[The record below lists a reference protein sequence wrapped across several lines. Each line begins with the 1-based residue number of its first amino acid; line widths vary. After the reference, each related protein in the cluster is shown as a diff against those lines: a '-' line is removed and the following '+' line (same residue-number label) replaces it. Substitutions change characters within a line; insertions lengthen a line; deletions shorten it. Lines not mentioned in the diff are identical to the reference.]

1 MSYQLSPEN
10 NAPMNAIQNQD
21 TKNSNISN
29 LLELGIEHHKAG
41 RYTEAVKCFETA
53 SNHGDV
59 KGMYDLALCY
69 LRGEGVDKNEKKA
82 FQLFLMASEQ
92 GDMDAQFQLAECYY
106 YGKGTRLDME
116 RAMELYL
123 KTANLG
129 NRVAQFMVGEYNMI
143 GHLGQSF
150 SIISERN
157 TIKAF
162 GWFLKSAEQG
172 FHPAQRRLGAFY
184 ESGTDPCVRNLEKAQ
199 YWYLKAAEQGNEK
212 ALFALGRIY
221 ANGIDEVTPDF
232 AKAFDYYLMAAEKG
246 LSVAQY
252 RAGISYLYGKGVA
265 KNTEEAK
272 KWLTLAANQ
281 HHIMAE
287 MVLNAIEDMG
297 DTEQSE
303 PMEASYQE
311 LAFAEVDEYGVLY
324 SQDGK
329 KLLRYSMEESL
340 STGWNDETS
349 GGEVD
354 FEFGELK
361 TQSLTNYIVKEG
373 TEIICNDAFSGC
385 ESINTITLPNTIK
398 HIGNSSFYY
407 CENLESIVIPVGVQS
422 IGDWAFRG
430 CANLHGITLPN
441 TIKSIGKESFIGVKN
456 IISKTDEYI
465 VKDNCLYNKDET
477 RLIYFFQNGQ
487 YHLEIPY
494 GVEIIGE
501 GAFTESLISE
511 VVLPSSLK
519 VIEVCAF
526 SNCENLIEIVIPQS
540 VKEIGS
546 AAFCACTSLVSIKLP
561 DDLSIIKVQLFDGCE
576 NLTNVRIPNNVK
588 EIQARSFHGTK
599 IKHVTLP
606 QKLEKLSG
614 ASFSYSPVTTITSNS
629 DNFTIKNNTIY
640 SDNGKTLV
648 LYYGK
653 DERVEIPNGVE
664 IIADFAFSY
673 SYSIREFIL
682 PQSIKQI
689 GKGVLTEVLPRKIF
703 APASILSLVK
713 ESLPKHYA
721 KYIFELG
728 NDCD

>member
-1 MSYQLSPEN
+1 ML
-10 NAPMNAIQNQD
+10 
-21 TKNSNISN
+21 
-29 LLELGIEHHKAG
+29 
-41 RYTEAVKCFETA
+41 FE
-53 SNHGDV
+53 
-59 KGMYDLALCY
+59 
-69 LRGEGVDKNEKKA
+69 GEGVEKNEKKA
-82 FQLFLMASEQ
+82 FQLLLMASEQ
-92 GDMDAQFQLAECYY
+92 GDEDAQFELAECYY
-106 YGKGTRLDME
+106 FGKGTRLDIE

-129 NRVAQFMVGEYNMI
+129 NKVAQFMVGDYHMI

-172 FHPAQRRLGAFY
+172 YHPAQRRLGAFY
-184 ESGTDPCVRNLEKAQ
+184 ESGTDPCVRNLGKAQ

-232 AKAFDYYLMAAEKG
+232 PKAFDYYLMAAKKG

-252 RAGISYLYGKGVA
+252 RTGISYLYGKGVA

-272 KWLTLAANQ
+272 KWLTQAANQ
-281 HHIMAE
+281 HHTMAN
-287 MVLNAIEDMG
+287 MVLNAIEDKE

-303 PMEASYQE
+303 PMEASYLE

-349 GGEVD
+349 GGDVD

-361 TQSLTNYIVKEG
+361 TQSLTDYIVKEG

-398 HIGNSSFYY
+398 HIGESSFYY
-407 CENLESIVIPVGVQS
+407 CENLESIVIPDGLQS

-430 CANLHGITLPN
+430 CTNLHSITLPY
-441 TIKSIGKESFIGVKN
+441 TIKSIGKESFIGVNN

-465 VKDNCLYNKDET
+465 VKDNCLYNKDEA

-487 YHLEIPY
+487 YRLEIPY
-494 GVEIIGE
+494 GVEIIGK

-519 VIEVCAF
+519 VIEDHAF
-526 SNCENLIEIVIPQS
+526 AYCEELTEIIIPQS
-540 VKEIGS
+540 VIEIRPG
-546 AAFCACTSLVSIKLP
+546 AFCACTSL
-561 DDLSIIKVQLFDGCE
+561 LSIRLPENLSVIDDQLFVGCRS
-576 NLTNVRIPNNVK
+576 LSKVRIPSNVK
-588 EIQARSFHGTK
+588 EIRNLSFHNTN
-599 IKHVTLP
+599 ISHVTLP
-606 QKLEKLSG
+606 KELQKLHGS
-614 ASFSYSPVTTITSNS
+614 SYSYSPVVEITSHS
-629 DNFTIKNNTIY
+629 DSFTVNNKTVFC
-640 SDNGKTLV
+640 DNGKTLV

-653 DERVEIPNGVE
+653 DEKYVIPEGIEKIV
-664 IIADFAFSY
+664 DFAFSY
-673 SYSIREFIL
+673 AYSIREFVF
-682 PQSIKQI
+682 PKSIKHI
-689 GKGVLTEVLPRKIF
+689 GKHVLHEAIPRKIF
-703 APASILSLVK
+703 APTSVLSMVK
-713 ESLPKHYA
+713 ESFPEYYA
-721 KYIFELG
+721 DHIYELED
-728 NDCD
+728 DCD